1 MIIAVRSV
9 VIDFGLVASVGL
21 SLVCKWSFDLALIQQ
36 YLQGVSVWTMVE
48 SK

>member
-1 MIIAVRSV
+1 MIIAVWSG
-9 VIDFGLVASVGL
+9 VIDFELVLSVNL

-36 YLQGVSVWTMVE
+36 YLQGFSVWTLVE